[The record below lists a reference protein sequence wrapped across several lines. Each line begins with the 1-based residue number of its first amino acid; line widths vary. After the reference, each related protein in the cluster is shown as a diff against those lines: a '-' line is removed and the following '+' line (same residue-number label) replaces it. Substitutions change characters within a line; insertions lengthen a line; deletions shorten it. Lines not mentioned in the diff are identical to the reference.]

1 MPDPKAD
8 PAGFRPRR
16 PPPQFPLRRP
26 ALFARMPP
34 AIFPALMG
42 ALGVGLALRRCLE
55 AFGLPSD
62 AAELALGIA
71 VALWLFAAMGY
82 AVKLARRPSVLLD
95 DLRVLPG
102 RAGLSAGV
110 LSLMLA
116 ATAMAPYWPG
126 VAQAA
131 LFLGLGLQA
140 GLAALIL
147 WLVWR
152 GPAEQRVVTP
162 AWHLHFVGFIIGGL
176 AAVPLGLTGL
186 ATVLLWATIP
196 VAVAIWLASLWQMVT
211 RIPPAPLRP
220 LLAIHL
226 APASL
231 FAIVAGSLNLNG
243 VMQAAAIVAG
253 LLLVALLFASRWLT
267 ESGFSALWGAF
278 TFPLAACSGAL
289 FVLHLDVT
297 AAILLALAAG
307 LTLTVLL
314 GLMRGWMSG
323 DLAART
329 NAAEA

>member
-1 MPDPKAD
+1 MPDPKTD

-16 PPPQFPLRRP
+16 AAPQFPLRRP

-34 AIFPALMG
+34 AIFPVLMG
-42 ALGVGLALRRCLE
+42 TLGVGLALRRGLA
-55 AFGLPSD
+55 AFGLPPD
-62 AAELALGIA
+62 AAELLLGVA
-71 VALWLFAAMGY
+71 VALWVFAACGY
-82 AVKLARRPSVLLD
+82 GVKLARRPGVLIE
-95 DLRVLPG
+95 DLRILPG

-110 LSLMLA
+110 LSLMLVA
-116 ATAMAPYWPG
+116 AVLAPYWPG
-126 VAQAA
+126 PARMA
-131 LFLGLGLQA
+131 LMAGLGLQA
-140 GLAALIL
+140 ALALLIL

-152 GPAEQRVVTP
+152 GPAEMRRVTP

-186 ATVLLWATIP
+186 ATTLLWGTIP
-196 VAVAIWLASLWQMVT
+196 VAVAIWLVSLWQLVT

-231 FAIVAGSLNLNG
+231 FATVAGSLGLTTVAVVAVAG
-243 VMQAAAIVAG
+243 AG

-267 ESGFSALWGAF
+267 ESGFSPLWGAF
-278 TFPLAACSGAL
+278 TFPAAACASAFFAL
-289 FVLHLDVT
+289 DLDVT
-297 AAILLALAAG
+297 AAILLVLAAG

-314 GLMRGWMSG
+314 RLLRAWMSG